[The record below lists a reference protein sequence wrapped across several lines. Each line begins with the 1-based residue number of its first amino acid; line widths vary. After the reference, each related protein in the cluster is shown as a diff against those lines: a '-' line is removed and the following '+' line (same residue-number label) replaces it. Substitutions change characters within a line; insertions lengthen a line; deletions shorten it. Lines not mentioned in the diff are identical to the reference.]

1 MHSTLSIPRYPTPHH
16 SDQNKKTDHPQT
28 PKPGVSE
35 DNSISLQTRVS
46 L

>member
-1 MHSTLSIPRYPTPHH
+1 MYFTLSIPRYPTPHH
-16 SDQNKKTDHPQT
+16 SDQDRRTDHPQI

-35 DNSISLQTRVS
+35 DDTISLQTRVS